1 MSSEELRRS
10 TGRRQWLE
18 LLGGS
23 AAALLALGGGSLAA
37 GQNPPRPGSEPAA
50 PGSKDDED
58 PKPLTPPGKL
68 ALQAN
73 DKDIKKSVEK
83 LFQLASELK
92 AEVDKTDSA
101 QVLSLPML
109 RKAEEIEK
117 LAKEI
122 KSRAKG

>member
-1 MSSEELRRS
+1 MNGTDLEALAS
-10 TGRRQWLE
+10 RRQWLG
-18 LLGGS
+18 LLGGCS
-23 AAALLALGGGSLAA
+23 AIFLLTGGDARAA
-37 GQNPPRPGSEPAA
+37 GQNPPRPSRSEPVP
-50 PGSKDDED
+50 PGSNDDED
-58 PKPLTPPGKL
+58 PKLPPPSNGT
-68 ALQAN
+68 LQAN

-92 AEVDKTDSA
+92 AEVDKTNSA

-122 KSRAKG
+122 KIRARG